1 MRERRSDDV
10 ISVAL
15 ICTSLFNS
23 AKVLLELVKS
33 LDGSKIC
40 DLLSDSTP
48 SLRSGHL
55 DREST

>member
-15 ICTSLFNS
+15 IYTSLFNS

-33 LDGSKIC
+33 LDESKIC